1 MKHKFLFSV
10 FIIFFILVFVALGSW
25 QIVRLNWKNNLILEI
40 ENSLKNPP
48 VELTNSNVEN
58 YLKIKTSGSI
68 DLEKQIYLYNL
79 NDTGTPGF
87 EVINPILINDTNYLI
102 NRGWIP
108 FEKKNSQEINVFDE
122 NDIIGTLKLQG
133 RKNIFKPDNNLEE
146 NYWFSLN
153 REDILKFTG
162 KEFSKY
168 IGNKYSV
175 AVSNGSVA
183 LEIALKAL
191 NLNKNDQVIV
201 TPRSFIISASCVIN
215 CGLKPVFADVDHNGN
230 LSMEGIKKVYSNKI
244 KAIIV
249 VHLNGMPCELDPII
263 KFSKKFKLKII
274 EDCSQAHGAEY
285 NKRSVGSFGDISTWS
300 FCQDKIITTGGEGGM
315 ISTNDKKLWEKCWS
329 HKDHGKD
336 YYSVFYKKHKLGF
349 KWLHENYGT
358 NHRMT
363 EFQAAIGRYQLKY
376 LDTQIPY

>member
-1 MKHKFLFSV
+1 M
-10 FIIFFILVFVALGSW
+10 VFVALGSW

-79 NDTGTPGF
+79 NDLGTPCF

-133 RKNIFKPDNNLEE
+133 RKNIFKPDNDLEE

-168 IGNKYSV
+168 IIY
-175 AVSNGSVA
+175 
-183 LEIALKAL
+183 L
-191 NLNKNDQVIV
+191 
-201 TPRSFIISASCVIN
+201 
-215 CGLKPVFADVDHNGN
+215 NGN
-230 LSMEGIKKVYSNKI
+230 YQVPKPKKITANISNNHQKYALTWFSL
-244 KAIIV
+244 AISI
-249 VHLNGMPCELDPII
+249 LLLYLY
-263 KFSKKFKLKII
+263 FRKK
-274 EDCSQAHGAEY
+274 
-285 NKRSVGSFGDISTWS
+285 
-300 FCQDKIITTGGEGGM
+300 
-315 ISTNDKKLWEKCWS
+315 
-329 HKDHGKD
+329 
-336 YYSVFYKKHKLGF
+336 
-349 KWLHENYGT
+349 NY
-358 NHRMT
+358 
-363 EFQAAIGRYQLKY
+363 
-376 LDTQIPY
+376 

>member
-133 RKNIFKPDNNLEE
+133 RKNIFKPDNDLEE

-168 IGNKYSV
+168 IIY
-175 AVSNGSVA
+175 
-183 LEIALKAL
+183 L
-191 NLNKNDQVIV
+191 
-201 TPRSFIISASCVIN
+201 
-215 CGLKPVFADVDHNGN
+215 NGN
-230 LSMEGIKKVYSNKI
+230 YLVPKPKKITANISNNHQKYALTWFSL
-244 KAIIV
+244 AISI
-249 VHLNGMPCELDPII
+249 LLLYLY
-263 KFSKKFKLKII
+263 FRKK
-274 EDCSQAHGAEY
+274 
-285 NKRSVGSFGDISTWS
+285 
-300 FCQDKIITTGGEGGM
+300 
-315 ISTNDKKLWEKCWS
+315 
-329 HKDHGKD
+329 
-336 YYSVFYKKHKLGF
+336 
-349 KWLHENYGT
+349 NY
-358 NHRMT
+358 
-363 EFQAAIGRYQLKY
+363 
-376 LDTQIPY
+376 

>member
-1 MKHKFLFSV
+1 LKHKFLFSV
-10 FIIFFILVFVALGSW
+10 FVIFFIFVFIALGSW

-48 VELTNSNVEN
+48 VELTNLNVEN
-58 YLKIKTSGSI
+58 YLRIKTSGSI

-133 RKNIFKPDNNLEE
+133 RKNIFKPDNDLEE

-168 IGNKYSV
+168 IIY
-175 AVSNGSVA
+175 
-183 LEIALKAL
+183 L
-191 NLNKNDQVIV
+191 
-201 TPRSFIISASCVIN
+201 
-215 CGLKPVFADVDHNGN
+215 NGN
-230 LSMEGIKKVYSNKI
+230 YQVPKPKKITANISNNHQKYALTWFSL
-244 KAIIV
+244 AISI
-249 VHLNGMPCELDPII
+249 LLLYLY
-263 KFSKKFKLKII
+263 FRKK
-274 EDCSQAHGAEY
+274 
-285 NKRSVGSFGDISTWS
+285 
-300 FCQDKIITTGGEGGM
+300 
-315 ISTNDKKLWEKCWS
+315 
-329 HKDHGKD
+329 
-336 YYSVFYKKHKLGF
+336 
-349 KWLHENYGT
+349 NY
-358 NHRMT
+358 
-363 EFQAAIGRYQLKY
+363 
-376 LDTQIPY
+376 

>member
-10 FIIFFILVFVALGSW
+10 FVIFFILVFVALGSW

-48 VELTNSNVEN
+48 VDLTNSNVEN

-102 NRGWIP
+102 NRGCIP
-108 FEKKNSQEINVFDE
+108 FEKKNSQEINIFDE

-133 RKNIFKPDNNLEE
+133 RKNIFKPDNDLEE

-168 IGNKYSV
+168 IIY
-175 AVSNGSVA
+175 
-183 LEIALKAL
+183 L
-191 NLNKNDQVIV
+191 
-201 TPRSFIISASCVIN
+201 
-215 CGLKPVFADVDHNGN
+215 NGN
-230 LSMEGIKKVYSNKI
+230 YQFPKPKKITANISN
-244 KAIIV
+244 
-249 VHLNGMPCELDPII
+249 
-263 KFSKKFKLKII
+263 
-274 EDCSQAHGAEY
+274 
-285 NKRSVGSFGDISTWS
+285 
-300 FCQDKIITTGGEGGM
+300 
-315 ISTNDKKLWEKCWS
+315 
-329 HKDHGKD
+329 
-336 YYSVFYKKHKLGF
+336 
-349 KWLHENYGT
+349 
-358 NHRMT
+358 NHR
-363 EFQAAIGRYQLKY
+363 KY
-376 LDTQIPY
+376 ALTWFS

>member
-10 FIIFFILVFVALGSW
+10 FVIFFILVFVALGSW

-108 FEKKNSQEINVFDE
+108 FEKKNSQEINIFDE
-122 NDIIGTLKLQG
+122 NDIIGTLKQQG
-133 RKNIFKPDNNLEE
+133 RKNIFKPDNDLEE

-153 REDILKFTG
+153 REDISKFTG

-168 IGNKYSV
+168 IIY
-175 AVSNGSVA
+175 
-183 LEIALKAL
+183 L
-191 NLNKNDQVIV
+191 
-201 TPRSFIISASCVIN
+201 
-215 CGLKPVFADVDHNGN
+215 NGN
-230 LSMEGIKKVYSNKI
+230 YQVPKPKKITANISNNHQKYALTWFSL
-244 KAIIV
+244 AISI
-249 VHLNGMPCELDPII
+249 LLLYLY
-263 KFSKKFKLKII
+263 FRKK
-274 EDCSQAHGAEY
+274 
-285 NKRSVGSFGDISTWS
+285 
-300 FCQDKIITTGGEGGM
+300 
-315 ISTNDKKLWEKCWS
+315 
-329 HKDHGKD
+329 
-336 YYSVFYKKHKLGF
+336 
-349 KWLHENYGT
+349 NY
-358 NHRMT
+358 
-363 EFQAAIGRYQLKY
+363 
-376 LDTQIPY
+376 